1 MITPASPHTMNTYGR
16 LPVAL
21 SHGKGLRVWDTNGKS
36 YIDGLAGIAVN
47 TLGHAHP
54 KLTPALQDQIGKMI
68 HSCNYY
74 HIPNQ
79 EALAAKLVELSGFD
93 QCVLLFDRIRSQ

>member
-54 KLTPALQDQIGKMI
+54 KLTPLCKTKSARCSTVATTTTYPTKK
-68 HSCNYY
+68 
-74 HIPNQ
+74 P
-79 EALAAKLVELSGFD
+79 
-93 QCVLLFDRIRSQ
+93 